1 MDERIE
7 TLHPEGKKGVN
18 ILTNKYK
25 QVKDT
30 IIKILEE
37 SGEIEFKQLNRR
49 AVDTLTGKFEGKITW
64 YVITVKLDLEAR
76 GIIERVPKSS
86 PQRVRL
92 KIS

>member
-37 SGEIEFKQLNRR
+37 SGEIEFKQMNRR
-49 AVDTLTGKFEGKITW
+49 AVDALTGKFEGKVPW
-64 YVITVKLDLEAR
+64 YVVTVKLDLEAR